1 MCVCVRA
8 CVRACVCVCV
18 LVCVCVCARVRAR
31 AFGCVCVCVRARG
44 CARARVCAR
53 QCVRTCGCE
62 TTPCCCVYTDERFTA
77 AKLHT
82 PTHTNPF
89 KERAGYRHSN
99 NSSKKRG
106 KRVNLNWA
114 VTL

>member
-1 MCVCVRA
+1 ME
-8 CVRACVCVCV
+8 
-18 LVCVCVCARVRAR
+18 VCVCVCACVRVRLG
-31 AFGCVCVCVRARG
+31 GCVCVC
-44 CARARVCAR
+44 ARARSCAR
-53 QCVRTCGCE
+53 QCVRTCGCV

-82 PTHTNPF
+82 PTHKNPF
-89 KERAGYRHSN
+89 KERARYRHSN

-106 KRVNLNWA
+106 ERVNLNWA